1 MRSSARLI
9 AVCGLAACSNA
20 PLATT
25 LSAPSPAPAPDVFQC
40 VRNGLKTVE
49 FDQTSYDVGE
59 NRLTARAYDYESRRA
74 DVQFRRMVD
83 RLEIEADPAAGGDAV
98 TTLRITAR
106 TFGEYITQRGSTEVE
121 ERASD
126 KARTAAKRLLDRCQ
140 APADSTRVPE

>member
-40 VRNGLKTVE
+40 ARNGLKALE
-49 FDQTSYDVGE
+49 FEQASYDVGE
-59 NRLTARAYDYESRRA
+59 NRLTARAYDYESRRP
-74 DVQFRRMVD
+74 DVQFRRIVD
-83 RLEIEADPAAGGDAV
+83 RLEVEAEPAGGDAV
-98 TTLRITAR
+98 TTLKVTAH
-106 TFGEYITQRGSTEVE
+106 TFAEYTTQRGPTEVE
-121 ERASD
+121 ERASE

-140 APADSTRVPE
+140 SPADSTRVPE

>member
-40 VRNGLKTVE
+40 VRNGLKAVK

-59 NRLTARAYDYESRRA
+59 NRLTARAFDYESRRA
-74 DVQFRRMVD
+74 DVQFRRIVE
-83 RLEIEADPAAGGDAV
+83 RLEVEAEPAGGGDAV
-98 TTLRITAR
+98 TTLKITAR
-106 TFGEYITQRGSTEVE
+106 TFGEYTTQRGPTEVE
-121 ERASD
+121 ERSSENV
-126 KARTAAKRLLDRCQ
+126 RTAAKQLLDRCQ
-140 APADSTRVPE
+140 SPADSTRVPE